1 MAQSS
6 WRVCCTKATRSNC
19 SIRVFSQIRNG
30 LRAGHPHFRK
40 WSQAA
45 LGLFCILR
53 FFARKESRV
62 RNGETI
68 ESHVPA
74 RLDALPWSSWHWL
87 IVVSLGATWI
97 LDGLEVTLA
106 GALSGVLTRHE
117 TLGLSDAQVGA
128 TATCY
133 LAGAVIGALLFGYGT
148 DRFGRKKLFFITVA
162 VYLIGTAL
170 SAFSWNFWSYAL
182 FRAITGAGI
191 GGEYAAINSAIDE
204 LIPARVR
211 GRVDL
216 TINGSYWVGAAI
228 GAAATLVLLNP
239 RHIPMW
245 LGWRCAFGIG
255 AALGLIVIFF
265 RRWIPESPRWLM
277 IHGRNHQAEEIVAD
291 VERNIFGSSTGTTG
305 LACDAT
311 PTRIRTRTH
320 TPWREIWNAVVHE
333 HRRRSLLGLVLMS
346 TQAFFY
352 NAIFFTYAL
361 VLMRFYGVP
370 GQDVGGYLLPFALGN
385 VLGPLLLGHLFD
397 TIGRK
402 QMITMTYAVAGVLL
416 ALTGWLFHTGC
427 LNAQTQTLSW
437 TIIFFVASAAA
448 SSAYLTVSEIF
459 PLEIRGMAIAIFF
472 AIGTLVGG
480 VGAPLLFGWIIGTGS
495 STALFMGYLLA
506 AALMIFA
513 AAMEK
518 WIGVAAERRPLEHI
532 AAPLSSR
539 GL

>member
-1 MAQSS
+1 M
-6 WRVCCTKATRSNC
+6 
-19 SIRVFSQIRNG
+19 
-30 LRAGHPHFRK
+30 PD
-40 WSQAA
+40 
-45 LGLFCILR
+45 
-53 FFARKESRV
+53 
-62 RNGETI
+62 GETI
-68 ESHVPA
+68 ESYVPA
-74 RLDALPWSSWHWL
+74 RLDRMPWSSWHWL

-106 GALSGVLTRHE
+106 GALGGILTRHD
-117 TLGLSDAQVGA
+117 TLGLSDTQVGA
-128 TATCY
+128 SATCY
-133 LAGAVIGALLFGYGT
+133 LAGAVLGALLFGYAT

-182 FRAITGAGI
+182 FRAVTGAGI

-216 TINGSYWVGAAI
+216 IINGSYWVGAAM
-228 GAAATLVLLNP
+228 GAAATLVLLDP
-239 RHIPMW
+239 RRIPIW

-255 AALGLIVIFF
+255 ATLGIIVIFF

-277 IHGRNHQAEEIVAD
+277 IHGRNREAEEIVGD
-291 VERNIFGSSTGTTG
+291 VERKIMRSNATGTTDPDYND
-305 LACDAT
+305 LL

-320 TPWREIWNAVVHE
+320 TPWREIWDAIVHE
-333 HRRRSLLGLVLMS
+333 HRRRSCLGFVLMS

-361 VLMRFYGVP
+361 VLMRFYNVP
-370 GQDVGGYLLPFALGN
+370 EQNVGGYLLPFALGN

-402 QMITMTYAVAGVLL
+402 QMITLTYGLAGILL
-416 ALTGWLFHTGC
+416 AVTGWLFHAGVLT
-427 LNAQTQTLSW
+427 AQTQTLAW
-437 TIIFFVASAAA
+437 TIIFFIASAAA

-459 PLEIRGMAIAIFF
+459 PLEIRAVAIAIFY

-480 VGAPLLFGWIIGTGS
+480 VGAPILFAWIIGTGS
-495 STALFMGYLLA
+495 ITALFVGYLVA
-506 AALMIFA
+506 AALMIFGA
-513 AAMEK
+513 AIEA
-518 WIGVAAERRPLEHI
+518 WIGVPAERRSLEHV
-532 AAPLSSR
+532 AAPLSSK

>member
-1 MAQSS
+1 MA
-6 WRVCCTKATRSNC
+6 
-19 SIRVFSQIRNG
+19 
-30 LRAGHPHFRK
+30 
-40 WSQAA
+40 
-45 LGLFCILR
+45 
-53 FFARKESRV
+53 
-62 RNGETI
+62 NGETV
-68 ESHVPA
+68 ESYVPA
-74 RLDALPWSSWHWL
+74 RLDRMPWSRWHWL

-106 GALSGVLTRHE
+106 GSLGGILTRHE
-117 TLGLSDAQVGA
+117 TLGLTDTEVGA

-170 SAFSWNFWSYAL
+170 SAFSWNFASYAF
-182 FRAITGAGI
+182 FRALTGAGI

-216 TINGSYWVGAAI
+216 MINGSYW
-228 GAAATLVLLNP
+228 
-239 RHIPMW
+239 
-245 LGWRCAFGIG
+245 IG
-255 AALGLIVIFF
+255 AALGSGASIVLLDPNRFPIWLGWRFAFAIGATLGLVVIFF

-277 IHGRNHQAEEIVAD
+277 IHGRNAEAEAIVDEVERRIVAD
-291 VERNIFGSSTGTTG
+291 PETLPAHDSPPI
-305 LACDAT
+305 
-311 PTRIRTRTH
+311 RIQTRTH

-333 HRRRSLLGLVLMS
+333 HRRRSFLGFVLML

-370 GQDVGGYLLPFALGN
+370 EQSVGRYLLPFALGN
-385 VLGPLLLGHLFD
+385 VLGPIVLGHLFD

-402 QMITMTYAVAGVLL
+402 QMIAATYGVSGILL
-416 ALTGWLFHTGC
+416 GLTGWLFHAGLLT
-427 LNAQTQTLSW
+427 AQTQTLAW

-459 PLEIRGMAIAIFF
+459 PLEIRAFAIAIFY
-472 AIGTLVGG
+472 AIGTLAGG
-480 VGAPLLFGWIIGTGS
+480 VGAPILFGWIIATGS
-495 STALFMGYLLA
+495 SDALFIGYLVA
-506 AALMIFA
+506 AVLMIFGA
-513 AAMEK
+513 IIEL
-518 WIGVAAERRPLEHI
+518 WIGVAAERRPLEDV
-532 AAPLSSR
+532 ATPLSSR
-539 GL
+539 